1 MIRLRDLRTE
11 KIGRLISICG
21 TITRSTEVKPE
32 LVYGAFKCK
41 ICGTLIRNIEQ
52 QFRYTEPNHCTNQN
66 CNNRMKWELDV
77 QESRFADWQKI
88 RVQENPGDIPPGSM
102 PRSIDI
108 ILKNHMVEVSKPGD
122 KCVFTGYLMVVP
134 DIISLAK
141 PGEKVQHQLKRD
153 AVRKEES
160 KPMDGVSG
168 LKNLGIRDLA
178 YKLIFNCQF
187 VGFVDK
193 KKNPLMETA
202 DNEEQNVLNINARE
216 REELIKMKSELNIY
230 TKLSECIAPSVYAHH
245 EIKRGI
251 LLMLFGG
258 VNKSTPEGIKLRGDI
273 NICIV
278 GDPST
283 AKSQFLKYV
292 TSTVPRAVYTS
303 GKVIF
308 VYIFYKKNKI

>member
-1 MIRLRDLRTE
+1 
-11 KIGRLISICG
+11 LISICG
-21 TITRSTEVKPE
+21 TITRSSEVKPE
-32 LVYGAFKCK
+32 LVSGAFKCK

-52 QFRYTEPNHCTNQN
+52 QFRFTEPKICTNQN
-66 CNNRMKWELDV
+66 CNNRGKWDLDI
-77 QESRFADWQKI
+77 QQSRFADWQKL
-88 RVQENPGDIPPGSM
+88 RVQENPNDIPPGSM

-108 ILKNHMVEVSKPGD
+108 ILKNHMVEVAKPGD
-122 KCVFTGYLMVVP
+122 KCIFSGYLMVIP

-153 AVRKEES
+153 AVRKEEA
-160 KPMDGVSG
+160 KPMDGVGG

-178 YKLIFNCQF
+178 YKLIFNCQY

-193 KKNPLMETA
+193 KKNPLMEIA
-202 DNEEQNVLNINARE
+202 ENEDQNILNLNVRE
-216 REELIKMKSELNIY
+216 REDLLRMKNEHNIY
-230 TKLSECIAPSVYAHH
+230 SKLSECIAPSVYGHQ

-258 VNKSTPEGIKLRGDI
+258 VNKSTQEGIKLRGDV

-292 TSTVPRAVYTS
+292 CSVVPRSVYTS
-303 GKVIF
+303 GKVDNNIIF
-308 VYIFYKKNKI
+308 ILTK

>member
-1 MIRLRDLRTE
+1 LRDLRTE
-11 KIGRLISICG
+11 KIGRLIAICG
-21 TITRSTEVKPE
+21 TITRSSEVKPE
-32 LVYGAFKCK
+32 LVTGAFKCK
-41 ICGTLIRNIEQ
+41 VCGTLIRGIEQ
-52 QFRYTEPNHCTNQN
+52 QFRFTEPKICTNQN
-66 CNNRMKWELDV
+66 CSNRNKWDLEI
-77 QESRFADWQKI
+77 QECRFADWQKI

-122 KCVFTGYLMVVP
+122 KCIFSGYLMVVP

-141 PGEKVQHQLKRD
+141 PGEKVQHQLKRE

-193 KKNPLMETA
+193 KKNPLMETP
-202 DNEEQNVLNINARE
+202 DNEDQNITNLNARE
-216 REELIKMKSELNIY
+216 REELIKMKSEMNLY
-230 TKLSECIAPSVYAHH
+230 QKLSECIAPSVFGHQ

-258 VNKSTPEGIKLRGDI
+258 VNKTTPEGIKLRGDT

-292 TSTVPRAVYTS
+292 CSVVPRAVYTS
-303 GKVIF
+303 GKV
-308 VYIFYKKNKI
+308 KINYLQFSLN